1 MPSLFSSSA
10 STDSTNHR
18 TVDRKT
24 QKRRTVFVCKSWS
37 ADSSKIC
44 DDTEWGKPWAGTC
57 FSKIGIRD
65 WEDYSIYL
73 CFQKASY
80 STVNI
85 FINVYFVSFL
95 FENLKSVQNTTFRI
109 TSYLKENWQI
119 SFNTIFSYNSLN
131 SVKTF
136 TFKTSLR
143 LHRNINI
150 LFNKMAFPDIGWTTF
165 AVLTIFPII
174 SLTYN
179 EYNLCMKVSKNSRC
193 WQFFPALVHL
203 VVSNGQI
210 LEEHFPTSIWFTGL
224 SPI

>member
-1 MPSLFSSSA
+1 MSAECVFSSDTDSLCLLSFFFCFVSLVIGFLPHCSFQRTSTLLHWFSLLFLCSHFIDFCFYLYYTWPLNNVEATGAYPSPSQKSTYNFTVGPSHQGSA

-95 FENLKSVQNTTFRI
+95 FKNLKSVQNTTFRI
-109 TSYLKENWQI
+109 TSYLKEN
-119 SFNTIFSYNSLN
+119 FC
-131 SVKTF
+131 
-136 TFKTSLR
+136 
-143 LHRNINI
+143 
-150 LFNKMAFPDIGWTTF
+150 P
-165 AVLTIFPII
+165 
-174 SLTYN
+174 
-179 EYNLCMKVSKNSRC
+179 
-193 WQFFPALVHL
+193 
-203 VVSNGQI
+203 
-210 LEEHFPTSIWFTGL
+210 
-224 SPI
+224 